1 MYLSHYNL
9 SKIPFS
15 ISPGPN
21 ALWLGEVHSEALAT
35 LKYGI
40 YENKGFVVLTGD
52 IGTGKTAL
60 INRLVRECDGP
71 ALIATIPDPG
81 LNSIDFFNFLADE
94 FKLNGKFN
102 TKGDFLIL
110 FKNFLHQAYAS
121 DKEVLLIID
130 EAQRLNHDLLEQI
143 RLLSNIEMND
153 RKLFSIFFV
162 GQSEFNKMLIME
174 QNKATQQRIAAR
186 YHLKPLTEK
195 ETAQYI
201 QYRLKIVGATREIF
215 QPKAIQEVFYLSGG
229 YPRLIN
235 ILCDRCLLTG
245 YSMELQLINTSIV
258 KECAKELQMLFGRK
272 EQQNKKQAFSQKEE
286 KEEPKK
292 THQSRFRRIKVATIL
307 LIAFAWGVV
316 GYSFYKSKIGN
327 SKYSEYIFSPF
338 VKSDYTVNEREEFF
352 THENF
357 ANDTTIVDQN
367 NYVWNER
374 KEYIKHSKALIY
386 FNHDSNEIHSQS
398 LQVLDKLS
406 NLILQHPDSNITIEG
421 YTDSDGNYWYN
432 KKLSRTRAEIVKSY
446 FVEKGISPLKIEA
459 VGRGSENPIANNETA
474 VGRKKNRR
482 VEIRISIN

>member
-15 ISPGPN
+15 ISPDPN

-60 INRLVRECDGP
+60 INRLVREFDGA

-110 FKNFLHQAYAS
+110 FKNFLHQAYSS

-153 RKLFSIFFV
+153 RKLFSIFLV

-186 YHLKPLTEK
+186 YHLKPLTES

-201 QYRLKIVGATREIF
+201 QYRFKIAGATREIF

-245 YSMELQLINTSIV
+245 YSKELQSINTFIV

-292 THQSRFRRIKVATIL
+292 THQ
-307 LIAFAWGVV
+307 
-316 GYSFYKSKIGN
+316 
-327 SKYSEYIFSPF
+327 
-338 VKSDYTVNEREEFF
+338 KSDYTVNEREEFF

-357 ANDTTIVDQN
+357 ANETTIADQN
-367 NYVWNER
+367 NNVWNER
-374 KEYIKHSKALIY
+374 KEYIEHSKALIY
-386 FNHDSNEIHSQS
+386 FNHDSNELHSQS

-406 NLILQHPDSNITIEG
+406 NLILQHPDSNIIIEG
-421 YTDSDGNYWYN
+421 YTDSNGNYWYN

-459 VGRGSENPIANNETA
+459 IGMGSENPIANNETA